1 MRTFA
6 FWQTTVGK
14 KVVMAVTGV
23 IMILFL
29 IAHLAGNLLVF
40 AGAAQIDGYAAFL
53 QRELALLWIVRI
65 ILIASV
71 VLHVAAAYQLAI
83 ASRGARRVRYAEL
96 EPQSA
101 TIASRTMRVGGVAI
115 AAFIVFHLMHLTTG
129 TIRPAPFSSAHVYAN
144 LVGSFGVWWVVAI
157 YVVALVAIGL
167 HLYHGAWG
175 WTRTLGLS
183 RPKPDPL
190 YRPIATIVSV
200 VLWAGFTAIPIAIV
214 TGLVG

>member
-53 QRELALLWIVRI
+53 QRELALLWTVRI

-83 ASRGARRVRYAEL
+83 ASGGARRVRYAEL

-101 TIASRTMRVGGVAI
+101 TIAARTMRVGGVAT
-115 AAFIVFHLMHLTTG
+115 AAFTVFHLMHLTTG
-129 TIRPAPFSSAHVYAN
+129 TIAPGLAHDVEAVTDSAFLLTLAR
-144 LVGSFGVWWVVAI
+144 
-157 YVVALVAIGL
+157 
-167 HLYHGAWG
+167 GAQG
-175 WTRTLGLS
+175 
-183 RPKPDPL
+183 
-190 YRPIATIVSV
+190 
-200 VLWAGFTAIPIAIV
+200 
-214 TGLVG
+214 

>member
-40 AGAAQIDGYAAFL
+40 AGAAQIDAYAALL
-53 QRELALLWIVRI
+53 QRELALLWIVRAV
-65 ILIASV
+65 LVVSV
-71 VLHVAAAYQLAI
+71 VLHIAAAYQLAI
-83 ASRGARRVRYAEL
+83 ASRRARRIRYAAL

-101 TIASRTMRVGGVAI
+101 TISSRTMRVGGIAI
-115 AAFIVFHLMHLTTG
+115 AGFVVFHLMHLTTG
-129 TIRPAPFSSAHVYAN
+129 TIRPAPFSPAHVHAN
-144 LVGSFGVWWVVAI
+144 LVGGFRVWWVVAI

-167 HLYHGAWG
+167 HLHHGAWA

-183 RPKPDPL
+183 RPKPDPGH
-190 YRPIATIVSV
+190 RPIATVVSIA
-200 VLWAGFTAIPIAIV
+200 LWAGFTAIPVAIAARLI
-214 TGLVG
+214 G

>member
-1 MRTFA
+1 MHLFTA
-6 FWQTTVGK
+6 WQTTVGK
-14 KVVMAVTGV
+14 KAVMAITGV

-40 AGAAQIDGYAAFL
+40 AGAAQIDAYAAFL
-53 QRELALLWIVRI
+53 RRELVPLWIMRVV
-65 ILIASV
+65 LIVSV
-71 VLHVAAAYQLAI
+71 VLHIMAAYQLAI
-83 ASRGARRVRYAEL
+83 ASRGARRIRYAEL

-115 AAFIVFHLMHLTTG
+115 AAFVVFHLMHLTTG
-129 TIRPAPFSSAHVYAN
+129 TIQPAPFSTAHVYTN
-144 LVGSFGVWWVVAI
+144 LVGSFRVWWVVAI

-183 RPKPDPL
+183 RPKPEPR
-190 YRPIATIVSV
+190 YRPIATVVSV
-200 VLWAGFTAIPIAIV
+200 ALWASFTAIPVAIF
-214 TGLVG
+214 TRLIG